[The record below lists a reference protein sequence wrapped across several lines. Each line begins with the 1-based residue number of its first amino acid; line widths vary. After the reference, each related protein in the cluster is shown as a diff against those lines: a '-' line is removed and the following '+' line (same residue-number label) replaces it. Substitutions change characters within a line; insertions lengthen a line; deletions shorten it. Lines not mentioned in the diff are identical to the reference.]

1 MILLLSVSAIV
12 ATVNLMEY
20 NRNKREAAN
29 LEEKLEDL
37 QYDVDKKKSRL
48 NAPLNDEYIERV
60 AREKLGLVYSD
71 EFTYINEMQ

>member
-1 MILLLSVSAIV
+1 MLLAVSAIV

-20 NRNKREAAN
+20 NRNKREAAS
-29 LEEKLEDL
+29 LAEKLEDL

-48 NAPLNDEYIERV
+48 NSPLNDDYIERV